1 MFSKSSKKFQCAHI
15 DTPFFNPISLIENY
29 ASRMVKLFALRG
41 DAGKRLNKLIQERQ
55 GKVGIFGAG
64 RVLDYFVKYCNLNVK
79 NKNLILI
86 DNFLINGTDNLY
98 GKKLYRFNE
107 VEHSNI
113 SFWIVFSNT
122 STSNISNL
130 IRTRSSAPIHHSL
143 DFFEIGN

>member
-1 MFSKSSKKFQCAHI
+1 LQFFSENSLLSLGNKFQFKPIKIFKDSSLAIMFSKSSKKFQYAHI

-79 NKNLILI
+79 NKI
-86 DNFLINGTDNLY
+86 
-98 GKKLYRFNE
+98 
-107 VEHSNI
+107 
-113 SFWIVFSNT
+113 
-122 STSNISNL
+122 
-130 IRTRSSAPIHHSL
+130 
-143 DFFEIGN
+143 